1 MFNKKTTLQ
10 TAEMLADTAMDENLK
25 KRYGTSVNEYM
36 TREHAKEV
44 RNQINILR
52 GEFEKIGKN
61 KTSQLSLDDLYT
73 FLQKIN
79 VYILFIIYGI
89 FLYIANRKRNNSK

>member
-36 TREHAKEV
+36 TREHKKEV
-44 RNQINILR
+44 QNQINTLR
-52 GEFEKIGKN
+52 EEFGKIGKN
-61 KTSQLSLDDLYT
+61 KMSSLSFDELYD

-79 VYILFIIYGI
+79 VKTIFYNKK
-89 FLYIANRKRNNSK
+89 FLYL

>member
-10 TAEMLADTAMDENLK
+10 TAEMLADTAIDENLK

-52 GEFEKIGKN
+52 GEFEKIGKS
-61 KTSQLSLDDLYT
+61 KTSPLSLDDLYI

-89 FLYIANRKRNNSK
+89 FLYIANRERNNSK

>member
-1 MFNKKTTLQ
+1 
-10 TAEMLADTAMDENLK
+10 MLADTAMDENLK

-52 GEFEKIGKN
+52 GEFEKIGKS
-61 KTSQLSLDDLYT
+61 KTSQLSPDDLYI

-89 FLYIANRKRNNSK
+89 FL

>member
-36 TREHAKEV
+36 TREHKKEV
-44 RNQINILR
+44 QKQINNLR
-52 GEFEKIGKN
+52 EEFEKIGKN
-61 KTSQLSLDDLYT
+61 KMSSLSFDELFDC
-73 FLQKIN
+73 LQKIN
-79 VYILFIIYGI
+79 VKTYFIIKY
-89 FLYIANRKRNNSK
+89 LY

>member
-10 TAEMLADTAMDENLK
+10 TAEMLADNAKDENLK

-44 RNQINILR
+44 RNQINVLR
-52 GEFEKIGKN
+52 GEFEKIGKS
-61 KTSQLSLDDLYT
+61 KTSTLSLEELHD
-73 FLQKIN
+73 FLIKIN
-79 VYILFIIYGI
+79 VNKIIIIY
-89 FLYIANRKRNNSK
+89 

>member
-36 TREHAKEV
+36 TREHKKEV
-44 RNQINILR
+44 QKQINNLR
-52 GEFEKIGKN
+52 EEFEKIGKN
-61 KTSQLSLDDLYT
+61 KMSSLSFDELFD

-79 VYILFIIYGI
+79 VKTYFIIKY
-89 FLYIANRKRNNSK
+89 LY

>member
-1 MFNKKTTLQ
+1 MFNKKSTLQ

-44 RNQINILR
+44 QKQINVLR
-52 GEFEKIGKN
+52 SEFEKIGKN
-61 KTSQLSLDDLYT
+61 KMSPISLDELYN

-79 VYILFIIYGI
+79 VTISFIIFHI
-89 FLYIANRKRNNSK
+89 IIYIANRKRSNTR

>member
-10 TAEMLADTAMDENLK
+10 TAEMLADNAKDENLK

-44 RNQINILR
+44 RNQINVLR
-52 GEFEKIGKN
+52 GEFEKIGKS
-61 KTSQLSLDDLYT
+61 KTSTLSLEELHN
-73 FLQKIN
+73 FLTKIN
-79 VYILFIIYGI
+79 VNKIIIIY
-89 FLYIANRKRNNSK
+89 

>member
-44 RNQINILR
+44 RKQINDLR
-52 GEFEKIGKN
+52 SEFEKIGKS
-61 KTSQLSLDDLYT
+61 KMSLLSVDELYV
-73 FLQKIN
+73 FLQNIN
-79 VYILFIIYGI
+79 VRILFLI
-89 FLYIANRKRNNSK
+89 FHIFS

>member
-1 MFNKKTTLQ
+1 MNKFTKKTTLQ
-10 TAEMLADTAMDENLK
+10 TAEMLADSAIDQNLK

-52 GEFEKIGKN
+52 GEFEKIGKSKN
-61 KTSQLSLDDLYT
+61 SPLSIEELHD
-73 FLQKIN
+73 FLNKIN
-79 VYILFIIYGI
+79 VKIIFNKIY
-89 FLYIANRKRNNSK
+89 F

>member
-1 MFNKKTTLQ
+1 MFNKKSTLQ
-10 TAEMLADTAMDENLK
+10 TAEMLADTAIAENLK

-44 RNQINILR
+44 QKQINVLR
-52 GEFEKIGKN
+52 SEFEKIGK
-61 KTSQLSLDDLYT
+61 KKMSPISLDELYN

-79 VYILFIIYGI
+79 VTISFIMFHIIIYSQQ
-89 FLYIANRKRNNSK
+89 KKK